1 MAAPRSTRTPACG
14 DRDIPRASSALQLP
28 RAAQFLDELLI
39 RVRADQGLQFIELD
53 AVGDTLWDFVSDCA
67 KQSITGVGRCGAL
80 SGLSSTRSGTCSAIG
95 APGVVHA
102 ARRSEEHT
110 SELQSLK
117 RLSYA

>member
-39 RVRADQGLQFIELD
+39 SVRADQGLQFIELD

-67 KQSITGVGRCGAL
+67 K
-80 SGLSSTRSGTCSAIG
+80 
-95 APGVVHA
+95 H
-102 ARRSEEHT
+102 RSEERRVGQECVSTCRSRWWPYHYKKN
-110 SELQSLK
+110 SRQ
-117 RLSYA
+117 RM

>member
-14 DRDIPRASSALQLP
+14 DRYIPRASSALQLP

-67 KQSITGVGRCGAL
+67 SQSITGVGRSGAI
-80 SGLSSTRSGTCSAIG
+80 SGLSSTRTGTCSTIG
-95 APGVVHA
+95 APEIGS
-102 ARRSEEHT
+102 RSCRA
-110 SELQSLK
+110 SASP
-117 RLSYA
+117 YA